1 MNLDVSIFDTEFLH
15 LLIYLKPLEIYSLTV
30 MNYYEKTPEISVSN
44 LHGKLTNRIIYTIL
58 FTIQSSIP

>member
-15 LLIYLKPLEIYSLTV
+15 LLIYLEPLEIYSLTV

-58 FTIQSSIP
+58 FMIQSSIP